1 MTAAVA
7 ETKVR
12 YFFAYGFFFGV
23 YDPRHLEGYH
33 CRAIRQKASGDSSSY
48 SKLFGNESIDLFAAI
63 CREPHL
69 PEKPKGVEALRY
81 RGVEFSVLK
90 NSFGDP
96 GKRRSSGVVL
106 RRRLV
111 WTALKPVVTN
121 DVHRT
126 RFCGQSV
133 RRRRTGH
140 CRQLRLMNEFSDPRA
155 GACFTPLFESDASG
169 QKRTAPENQPSPWR
183 KPRAQELRQRS
194 GHSSRSRRDY

>member
-1 MTAAVA
+1 MDFSLGFMILGTLKGIIAEQFAKRRRGIAARIA
-7 ETKVR
+7 
-12 YFFAYGFFFGV
+12 
-23 YDPRHLEGYH
+23 
-33 CRAIRQKASGDSSSY
+33 
-48 SKLFGNESIDLFAAI
+48 KLFGNESIDLFAAI

-121 DVHRT
+121 DAHRT